1 MLQIRSLARLL
12 PLLAVVQL
20 FSVPSNPPTPIL
32 LPVTYRYHNTIVE
45 PIRSNVVLATK
56 YASFQYFDLYI
67 AFFPS
72 LDDLQPG
79 PKSCSNRPEQGW
91 KLKVDIWQ

>member
-20 FSVPSNPPTPIL
+20 FSVPSNPH
-32 LPVTYRYHNTIVE
+32 HNTIVE